1 MLGMVEQIDIRTRR
15 TLTKGENMQQFNL
28 INDMGEFHF
37 LYNKNSE
44 DNQIH
49 KDTKYLNF
57 DQNQINLENL
67 YDDWDDDS
75 DEDFK
80 STITVSTQKHS
91 PSIFKYVRKLGKV
104 RILTDNDP
112 EIIIIGLDDVEE
124 ATIVIPQQE
133 YTTLSF
139 YANFKKTEIYI
150 TVS

>member
-1 MLGMVEQIDIRTRR
+1 MKQKFDLV
-15 TLTKGENMQQFNL
+15 
-28 INDMGEFHF
+28 NDMGEFHF

-44 DNQIH
+44 DEGEY

-57 DQNQINLENL
+57 DQNQINLESL
-67 YDDWDDDS
+67 YDDWDEDS

-80 STITVSTQKHS
+80 STITVSTQNCR
-91 PSIFKYVRKLGKV
+91 PSVFKYVRKLGKV
-104 RILTDNDP
+104 RIFTDNDP
-112 EIIIIGLDDVEE
+112 EILVIGLDDVEE

>member
-1 MLGMVEQIDIRTRR
+1 M
-15 TLTKGENMQQFNL
+15 KQQFDL
-28 INDMGEFHF
+28 VNDMGEFHF

-44 DNQIH
+44 DEREY
-49 KDTKYLNF
+49 KDIKYLNF

-80 STITVSTQKHS
+80 STITVSTQNS
-91 PSIFKYVRKLGKV
+91 RPSIFKYVRKLEKV
-104 RILTDNDP
+104 RIFTDNDP
-112 EIIIIGLDDVEE
+112 EILVIGLDDVEE